1 MKFLLE
7 VNRKRILP
15 FPCLPVLCLF
25 LLLSSICLIK
35 AEQMRYLQE
44 SLHVEISDGT
54 EYRYLMAENWYN
66 DKKVENLIAKYDL
79 PQENLVKENIS
90 INEFLPVESINDA
103 LLQGDKQSSQGFF
116 EYRMN
121 LIKKAGQAQ
130 GAKPMD
136 RLLIGYCE
144 GWKVLLR
151 NFDKLFYAVALALI
165 LLLVPVMRED
175 ERFKTKDLVEATL
188 YGKKKLFQARLIN
201 GLEIGALT
209 YVGGVA
215 LFSLL
220 VLFIYGSDGRDLFI
234 QNSRE
239 FFFFPIQVTYL
250 QYFSYKFL
258 NGLALTICLVFLFLF
273 LGDRIKDVKVSFSL
287 ILAYVSIHFLL
298 QSLWTSP
305 GTGKLLFLSP
315 LSLID
320 IESLRAR
327 VSSPGLEGCYLLSL
341 IIPMVYG
348 ALLWIGLWLGKRKSF
363 SDA

>member
-25 LLLSSICLIK
+25 FLLSSIYLIK
-35 AEQMRYLQE
+35 MEQGRYLQE

-54 EYRYLMAENWYN
+54 EYRYLMEETWY
-66 DKKVENLIAKYDL
+66 DETKVEDLIAKYDL

-103 LLQGDKQSSQGFF
+103 LLQGDKQPSQGFF

-121 LIKKAGQAQ
+121 LIKKAGQTQ

-151 NFDKLFYAVALALI
+151 NFDKIFYAVALAL
-165 LLLVPVMRED
+165 LFLLVPVMKED
-175 ERFKTKDLVEATL
+175 ERFKTKDMVEATL

-201 GLEIGALT
+201 GLEIGVFT

-239 FFFFPIQVTYL
+239 FFLFPIQVTYL

-287 ILAYVSIHFLL
+287 VLAYVSIHFLL

-305 GTGKLLFLSP
+305 SAGKFLFLSP
-315 LSLID
+315 LSLIN
-320 IESLRAR
+320 IEGLRTR
-327 VSSPGLEGCYLLSL
+327 VSSPGLESCYLLSL
-341 IIPMVYG
+341 IIPMIYG
-348 ALLWIGLWLGKRKSF
+348 ALLWIGMWLGKRKSF
-363 SDA
+363 GKA

>member
-1 MKFLLE
+1 
-7 VNRKRILP
+7 
-15 FPCLPVLCLF
+15 
-25 LLLSSICLIK
+25 
-35 AEQMRYLQE
+35 
-44 SLHVEISDGT
+44 
-54 EYRYLMAENWYN
+54 
-66 DKKVENLIAKYDL
+66 
-79 PQENLVKENIS
+79 
-90 INEFLPVESINDA
+90 
-103 LLQGDKQSSQGFF
+103 
-116 EYRMN
+116 
-121 LIKKAGQAQ
+121 
-130 GAKPMD
+130 MD

-151 NFDKLFYAVALALI
+151 NFDKIFYAVALAL
-165 LLLVPVMRED
+165 LFLLVPVMKED
-175 ERFKTKDLVEATL
+175 ERFKTKDMVEATL

-201 GLEIGALT
+201 GLEIGVFT

-220 VLFIYGSDGRDLFI
+220 VLFIYGSDGRDLYI

-239 FFFFPIQVTYL
+239 FFLFPIQVTYL

-287 ILAYVSIHFLL
+287 VLAYVSIHFLL

-305 GTGKLLFLSP
+305 ATGKFLFLSP
-315 LSLID
+315 LALIN
-320 IESLRAR
+320 IEGLCAR

-363 SDA
+363 GKA

>member
-7 VNRKRILP
+7 VNRKRMLP
-15 FPCLPVLCLF
+15 FPYLPALCLF

-35 AEQMRYLQE
+35 VEQMRYLQE

-54 EYRYLMAENWYN
+54 EYRYLMVENWYN

-103 LLQGDKQSSQGFF
+103 LLQGDKQPSQGFF

-151 NFDKLFYAVALALI
+151 NFDKIFYAVALAL
-165 LLLVPVMRED
+165 LFLLVPVMKED
-175 ERFKTKDLVEATL
+175 ERFKTKDMVEATL

-201 GLEIGALT
+201 GLEIGVFT

-239 FFFFPIQVTYL
+239 FFLFPIQVTYL

-258 NGLALTICLVFLFLF
+258 NGLALTICLVFLYLF

-287 ILAYVSIHFLL
+287 VLAYVSIHFLL

-305 GTGKLLFLSP
+305 ATGKFFFLSP
-315 LSLID
+315 LALIN
-320 IESLRAR
+320 IEGLCAR

-363 SDA
+363 GEA

>member
-25 LLLSSICLIK
+25 LLLSSIYLIK
-35 AEQMRYLQE
+35 MEQGRYLQE

-54 EYRYLMAENWYN
+54 EYRYLMEETWY
-66 DKKVENLIAKYDL
+66 DDTKVEDLIAKYDL
-79 PQENLVKENIS
+79 PQENLIKEDID
-90 INEFLPVESINDA
+90 IDEFLPVESVNDA
-103 LLQGDKQSSQGFF
+103 LLRGKKPRAQGFF

-130 GAKPMD
+130 GVKPMD

-250 QYFSYKFL
+250 QYFIYKFL
-258 NGLALTICLVFLFLF
+258 NGLALTFCLVFLFLF

-287 ILAYVSIHFLL
+287 ILAYASIHFLL

-305 GTGKLLFLSP
+305 GTGTLLFLSP

>member
-25 LLLSSICLIK
+25 LLLSSIYLIK
-35 AEQMRYLQE
+35 MEQGRYLQE

-54 EYRYLMAENWYN
+54 EYRYLMEETWY
-66 DKKVENLIAKYDL
+66 DDTKVEDLIAKYDL
-79 PQENLVKENIS
+79 PQENLIKEDID
-90 INEFLPVESINDA
+90 IDEFLPVESVNDA
-103 LLQGDKQSSQGFF
+103 LLRGKKPRAQGFF

-121 LIKKAGQAQ
+121 LIKKAGQAH

-201 GLEIGALT
+201 GLEIGVFT

-239 FFFFPIQVTYL
+239 FFLFPIQVTYL

-287 ILAYVSIHFLL
+287 VLAYVSIHFLL

>member
-25 LLLSSICLIK
+25 LLLSSIYLIK
-35 AEQMRYLQE
+35 MEQGRYLQE

-54 EYRYLMAENWYN
+54 EYRYLMEETWY
-66 DKKVENLIAKYDL
+66 DDTKVEDLIAKYGL
-79 PQENLVKENIS
+79 PQENLIKEDID
-90 INEFLPVESINDA
+90 IDEFLPVESVNDA
-103 LLQGDKQSSQGFF
+103 LLRGKKPRAQGFF

-130 GAKPMD
+130 GVKPMD

-250 QYFSYKFL
+250 QYFIYKFF
-258 NGLALTICLVFLFLF
+258 NGLALTFCLVFLFLF

-287 ILAYVSIHFLL
+287 ILAYASIHFLL

-315 LSLID
+315 LSLIN

-327 VSSPGLEGCYLLSL
+327 VSSPGLESCYLLSL
-341 IIPMVYG
+341 IIPIIYG
-348 ALLWIGLWLGKRKSF
+348 ALLWIGLWLEKRKSF
-363 SDA
+363 GDA

>member
-25 LLLSSICLIK
+25 LLLSSIYLIK
-35 AEQMRYLQE
+35 MEQGRYLQE

-54 EYRYLMAENWYN
+54 EYRYLMEETWY
-66 DKKVENLIAKYDL
+66 DDTKVEDLIAKYDL
-79 PQENLVKENIS
+79 PQENLIKEDID
-90 INEFLPVESINDA
+90 IDEFLPVESVNDA
-103 LLQGDKQSSQGFF
+103 LLRGKKPRAQGFF

-130 GAKPMD
+130 GVKPMD

-239 FFFFPIQVTYL
+239 FFLFPIQVTYL

-287 ILAYVSIHFLL
+287 VLAYVSIHFLL